1 MVQLF
6 ARLWIKDYKQFSS
19 PTVKQQY
26 AKLCSVIGIVINIA
40 LFSLKFLCGIIS
52 GSTAIVA
59 DGFNNLAD
67 VITTALSFLGF
78 IMAGIGA
85 GKHHPFGHGRYEWL
99 MSIFSSVAVM
109 AMGITL
115 AKSSIQSIKSPE
127 AVNFNILVCI
137 ILLCSIAAKFYMF
150 LYNKRIGKAINSS
163 AMRATATDSVSDLL
177 STTAI
182 LIALLVETITGWKI
196 DGWCGLL
203 VSIFIVFSGFKS
215 VAETMERIL
224 GQAADE
230 EVVTRIKEMAKEYPL
245 ISEVNDL
252 IIHDYGLGHIV
263 ISMHIFGTKEVER
276 QALNDIAHEIEYALY
291 LEMDCNTTIQ
301 VDILDN
307 SPHTSNIITQSV
319 NYVFQ
324 DLKIDAQLQNFRAVT
339 AGTHI
344 DVTLIIAF
352 SRRLQKRE
360 QEIRRALEQI
370 FSSLNQPYRITVRFV
385 IAAIP
390 QKIKRQSKGDYQ

>member
-1 MVQLF
+1 MVRLL
-6 ARLWIKDYKQFSS
+6 ARLWIKDYKQFSL
-19 PTVKQQY
+19 PTVKQAY
-26 AKLCSVIGIVINIA
+26 ARLCSVIGIAINIA
-40 LFSLKFLCGIIS
+40 LFSLKFFCGMIS

-67 VITTALSFLGF
+67 VITTVLSFLGF

-99 MSIFSSVAVM
+99 MSIFSSIAVM

-115 AKSSIQSIKSPE
+115 AQSSIQSIKSPE
-127 AVNFNILVCI
+127 AVNFNIMICI

-150 LYNKRIGKAINSS
+150 LYNKRIGEAINSS
-163 AMRATATDSVSDLL
+163 AMRATATDSMSDLL
-177 STTAI
+177 STSAI
-182 LIALLVETITGWKI
+182 LVAMLVETVTAWKI

-203 VSIFIVFSGFKS
+203 VSIFIVFSGVKS
-215 VAETMERIL
+215 VAETFERIL

-230 EVVTRIKEMAKEYPL
+230 EVVAKIQALVKQYPL
-245 ISEVNDL
+245 ISEVDDL

-263 ISMHIFGTKEVER
+263 ISMRIFGRKEAER
-276 QALNDIAHEIEYALY
+276 QALSEAAHEIEYALY

-307 SPHTSNIITQSV
+307 SCHTSNIITQSV
-319 NYVFQ
+319 NDVFQ
-324 DLKIDAQLQNFRAVT
+324 DLKIDAQLHRFRAVT
-339 AGTHI
+339 AGTHT

-360 QEIRRALEQI
+360 QEIRKALEQI
-370 FSSLNQPYRITVRFV
+370 FSSLNPSYRITVRFV
-385 IAAIP
+385 IVAIP
-390 QKIKRQSKGDYQ
+390 QKIKKTK